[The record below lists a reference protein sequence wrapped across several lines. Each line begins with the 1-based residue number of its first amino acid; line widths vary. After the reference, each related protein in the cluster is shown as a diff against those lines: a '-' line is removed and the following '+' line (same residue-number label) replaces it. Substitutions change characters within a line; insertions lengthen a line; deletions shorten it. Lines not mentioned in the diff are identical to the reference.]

1 MVKIYTDGACSGN
14 PGKGG
19 AGIVILEVQNS
30 EEKLTNYFNIYFN
43 DTTNQRM
50 EIYAAIAGLQK
61 LNSNDLV
68 DLDTSIIEIY
78 SDSAY
83 LCNAFNQNWIDN
95 WQKNG
100 WINSKKQPVANKDL
114 WELLLQTIDLFNH
127 SRISFIKVKG
137 HNGNKYN
144 EMADK
149 LAVAAIKGV
158 NNK

>member
-1 MVKIYTDGACSGN
+1 MVRIYTDGACSGN
-14 PGKGG
+14 PGRGG
-19 AGIVILEVQNS
+19 AGIVILDAQNS
-30 EEKLTNYFNIYFN
+30 EEKLAKYFNIYFN

-50 EIYAAIAGLQK
+50 EIYAAIAGLQE
-61 LNSNDLV
+61 LNSNDLSG
-68 DLDTSIIEIY
+68 LDTSIIEIY

-95 WQKNG
+95 WQQNS
-100 WINSKKQPVANKDL
+100 WRNSKKQPVANQDL
-114 WELLLQTIDLFNH
+114 WKLLLQTIELFDH

-158 NNK
+158 GNK